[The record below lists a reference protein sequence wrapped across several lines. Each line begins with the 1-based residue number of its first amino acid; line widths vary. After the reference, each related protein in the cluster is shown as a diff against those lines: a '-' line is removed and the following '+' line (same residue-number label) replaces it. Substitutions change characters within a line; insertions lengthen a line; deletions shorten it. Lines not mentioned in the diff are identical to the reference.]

1 MKPDALARGLVD
13 ALSGPDLDRLRALV
27 SPEARCWV
35 NIGPV
40 ELSAEERF
48 AVLAVERSHLND
60 LRFDDVRVRVT
71 DVGFVVQLTT
81 VAVLRD
87 GGRLR
92 IPVCLVATT
101 DRGRI
106 TRLEEYA
113 DSGPA
118 APLLARLRH
127 DRADSGAVNP

>member
-27 SPEARCWV
+27 STEARCWV

-60 LRFDDVRVRVT
+60 LRFDDVRFLIT

-81 VAVLRD
+81 VAALLD
-87 GGRLR
+87 GEQLR

-101 DRGRI
+101 HDGRI

-127 DRADSGAVNP
+127 DRADSGTVNP